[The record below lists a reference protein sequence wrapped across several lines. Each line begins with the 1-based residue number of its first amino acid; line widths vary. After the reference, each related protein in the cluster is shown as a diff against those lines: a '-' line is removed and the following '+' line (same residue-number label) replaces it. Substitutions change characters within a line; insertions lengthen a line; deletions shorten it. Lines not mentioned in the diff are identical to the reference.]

1 MKILYLDTQYIFKFI
16 PRIEILQNDALIVD
30 LKNEYTKELTEK
42 VNNGFTIDGNYVR
55 IRLDETEINAKHRD
69 KFELSITKNNEVV
82 YLGKILVVNEGTDI
96 QNYKNER
103 AKFQ

>member
-1 MKILYLDTQYIFKFI
+1 MKILYLDTDYTFKFI
-16 PRIEILQNDALIVD
+16 PRIAILQNDALIVD
-30 LKNEYTKELTEK
+30 LKNEYTKVSTENIENSF
-42 VNNGFTIDGNYVR
+42 VLNGNY
-55 IRLDETEINAKHRD
+55 IEITLNSLPLGAKHRD
-69 KFELSITKNNEVV
+69 KFELSIMKDNDAV

>member
-1 MKILYLDTQYIFKFI
+1 MKILFLDTNYTFKFI

-30 LKNEYTKELTEK
+30 LKNEYTKVITDNIENSFIL
-42 VNNGFTIDGNYVR
+42 NGNYVK
-55 IRLDETEINAKHRD
+55 ITLNLLPLGAKHRD

-82 YLGKILVVNEGTDI
+82 YLGKILVLNEGTDI